1 MKVAYIYTALT
12 TYGGVD
18 RVLTVKANYLAEHM
32 GYDVTIITESQA
44 GRPPVFPLSPKVKHI
59 DLETDFDEEY
69 HYSGLKRY
77 MVYRRLMKQYR
88 ERMEKT
94 LTKMRPD
101 IVCTTCGRDLD
112 FLCKLKDGSKKV
124 GESHIA
130 KQFVRN
136 FHLMEQRG
144 FPYNIVA
151 RYWRHKQEKA
161 VRQLDG
167 FVVLTKH
174 DAESWAEVRHST
186 IIPNPLI
193 LNVEKCA
200 LLENHEVISV
210 GRLEEQK
217 GFDLLLESW
226 AKVVAKHPDWHLT
239 ICGEGSQRG
248 LLQSIVEKLDIGRS
262 VSLVGQIKD
271 VSSRYLESSIY
282 ALSSRFEGFGLV
294 LTEAMSFG
302 LPCVAFNCPYGP
314 SDIITDGEDGMLVEN
329 GNTDALAD
337 GICRLIENHSQRK
350 QFGKNAKKNI
360 QRYAIENVMPQWDKL
375 FTSLVK

>member
-1 MKVAYIYTALT
+1 MKIAYVYTALT
-12 TYGGVD
+12 TFGGVD
-18 RVLTVKANYLAEHM
+18 RVISVKANYLAERM

-44 GRPPVFPLSPKVKHI
+44 GRSPVFPLSPKVKHI

-69 HYSGLKRY
+69 RYSGLKRY

-94 LTKMRPD
+94 LTKIRPD
-101 IVCTTCGRDLD
+101 IVITTCGRDLD

-130 KQFVRN
+130 KHFVRN

-151 RYWRHKQEKA
+151 KLWRRKQEKA
-161 VRQLDG
+161 VRRLDA
-167 FVVLTKH
+167 FVVLTQH
-174 DAESWAEVRHST
+174 DADSWADVCKST

-193 LNVEKCA
+193 LNTDKQA
-200 LLENHEVISV
+200 SLESQEVISV

-217 GFDLLLESW
+217 GFDLLLPAW
-226 AKVVAKHPDWHLT
+226 AKVVEKHPDWRLT
-239 ICGEGSQRG
+239 IYGEGSQRG
-248 LLQSIVEKLDIGRS
+248 LLQTMVEKFGIGKS
-262 VSLVGQIKD
+262 VRLPGQTDD
-271 VSSRYLESSIY
+271 VATHYLESSIY

-302 LPCVAFNCPYGP
+302 IPCVAFNCPYGP
-314 SDIITDGEDGMLVEN
+314 SDIITDGEDGLLVEN
-329 GNTDALAD
+329 GSTDALAE
-337 GICRLIENHSQRK
+337 GICRLIENKGLRRQLG
-350 QFGKNAKKNI
+350 QNAKLSI

>member
-1 MKVAYIYTALT
+1 MKIAYIYTALT
-12 TYGGVD
+12 TFGGVD
-18 RVLTVKANYLAEHM
+18 RVLTVKANYLAEKM
-32 GYDVTIITESQA
+32 GYDVTIITESQT

-94 LTKMRPD
+94 LTEIRPD

-124 GESHIA
+124 GESHIT

-151 RYWRHKQEKA
+151 RYWRHKQENA

-167 FVVLTKH
+167 FVVLTKN
-174 DAESWAEVRHST
+174 DAESWADIRRST
-186 IIPNPLI
+186 VIPNPLI

-200 LLENHEVISV
+200 SLENHEVISV

-217 GFDLLLESW
+217 GFDLLLPAW
-226 AKVVAKHPDWHLT
+226 AKVVEKHPDWCLT
-239 ICGEGSQRG
+239 IYGEGSQRG
-248 LLQSIVEKLDIGRS
+248 MLQTMVEKFGIGKS
-262 VSLVGQIKD
+262 VRLPGQTDD
-271 VSSRYLESSIY
+271 VATHYLESSIY

-302 LPCVAFNCPYGP
+302 IPCVAFNCPYGP
-314 SDIITDGEDGMLVEN
+314 SDIIADGEDGLLVEN
-329 GNTDALAD
+329 GNTDALAE
-337 GICRLIENHSQRK
+337 GICRLIENKGLRRQLG
-350 QFGKNAKKNI
+350 QNAKLNI